1 VLRKKLKYI
10 ECIRMRNIKIKQHNV
25 ETVKIEIMI
34 KVFDNTI
41 IDKKNNNNQFDNFLK
56 KILK

>member
-1 VLRKKLKYI
+1 
-10 ECIRMRNIKIKQHNV
+10 MRNIKIKQHNV